1 VNARDHTKLEGAG
14 NNSGGAMLHLNRL
27 LVLAALVALPAAA
40 QEITL
45 KVHHFWP
52 PGAMP
57 PSKMLLP
64 WCDKIA
70 KDSNNRLKC
79 QVFPAMQLGGTPPQ
93 LIDQVKDGV
102 ADIVFTLP
110 GYTAGRFP
118 VMEVFE
124 LPFMSKS
131 AEATSQAA
139 WDYYT
144 ANGYKEFPGI
154 KALAIAVHDNGF
166 VHTVN
171 KQVKVMADFKGLKMR
186 APTRQTN
193 KLLAAL
199 GATPVAMP
207 LPALGDALSKG
218 VVDGYLLPWEVIP
231 SIKAHE
237 FTKYESE
244 TDPAARALY
253 TALFV
258 LAMNQAK
265 YDSLPADL
273 KKVIDD
279 NSGRPLAKTMGSEWD
294 ASAPAARK
302 FAVDRGN
309 IFYVIPASELT
320 NWEKATAN
328 LPEEWV
334 KDVTAKGNDGK
345 ALLQSARD
353 LIKKYEK

>member
-1 VNARDHTKLEGAG
+1 MSQLIR
-14 NNSGGAMLHLNRL
+14 RL
-27 LVLAALVALPAAA
+27 APIALVAALALPAAA
-40 QEITL
+40 QEVTL

-52 PGAMP
+52 PTAMP
-57 PSKMLLP
+57 PSTLLVP

-70 KDSNNRLKC
+70 KDSNNRMKC
-79 QVFPAMQLGGTPPQ
+79 QIYPAMQLGGAPPQ
-93 LIDQVKDGV
+93 LIQQAMDGV
-102 ADIVFTLP
+102 ADIVWTLP

-118 VMEVFE
+118 VMDAFE
-124 LPFMSKS
+124 LPFMSSS

-139 WDYYT
+139 WEYYT
-144 ANGYKEFPGI
+144 LHGNKEFPGI
-154 KALAIAVHDNGF
+154 KALAVNVHDNGQ

-171 KQVKVMADFKGLKMR
+171 KQIKVMADFKGLKMR

-193 KLLAAL
+193 KMLGAL

-237 FTKYESE
+237 FTKFHSE
-244 TDPAARALY
+244 TDPKARALY
-253 TALFV
+253 TAVFI

-273 KKVIDD
+273 KKVIDA
-279 NSGRPLAKTMGSEWD
+279 NSGAELSKAMGKQWD

-302 FAVDRGN
+302 FGVDHGN
-309 IFYVIPASELT
+309 TFYVIPASELA

-345 ALLQSARD
+345 ALLQSAKD
-353 LIKKYEK
+353 LIRKYEK

>member
-1 VNARDHTKLEGAG
+1 MRPIVAVA
-14 NNSGGAMLHLNRL
+14 AIA
-27 LVLAALVALPAAA
+27 LACSRIAAA
-40 QEITL
+40 QEVTL

-57 PSKMLLP
+57 PSTLLVP

-79 QVFPAMQLGGTPPQ
+79 QIYPAMQLGGTPPQ
-93 LIDQVKDGV
+93 LIDQAKDGV
-102 ADIVFTLP
+102 ADIVWTLP

-118 VMEVFE
+118 MMEVFE
-124 LPFMSKS
+124 LPFMSSS

-139 WDYYT
+139 WEYYSMFG
-144 ANGYKEFPGI
+144 NKEFPGV
-154 KALAIAVHDNGF
+154 KAIAVNVHDNGY
-166 VHTVN
+166 VHGSN
-171 KQVKVMADFKGLKMR
+171 KQVKTQADFKGMKMR

-207 LPALGDALSKG
+207 LPALADALSKG

-237 FTKYESE
+237 LSKFHSE
-244 TDPAARALY
+244 TDPKSRALY
-253 TALFV
+253 TAVFI

-265 YDSLPADL
+265 YDSLPPDL

-279 NSGRPLAKTMGSEWD
+279 NSGAATSRAFGKQWD
-294 ASAPAARK
+294 ASAPPARK
-302 FAVDRGN
+302 QATERGN
-309 IFYVIPASELT
+309 TFYTIPAAELA
-320 NWEKATAN
+320 NWQKATAN
-328 LPEEWV
+328 LEDEWAR
-334 KDVTAKGNDGK
+334 DVSAKGQDGKKLLQTAK
-345 ALLQSARD
+345 D
-353 LIKKYEK
+353 LIKKYEGAK

>member
-1 VNARDHTKLEGAG
+1 MSRLV
-14 NNSGGAMLHLNRL
+14 RL
-27 LVLAALVALPAAA
+27 LAPAAIAMALAVPAAA
-40 QEITL
+40 QEVTL

-52 PGAMP
+52 PTAMP
-57 PSKMLLP
+57 PSKLLVP

-70 KDSNNRLKC
+70 KDSNNRMKC
-79 QVFPAMQLGGTPPQ
+79 QIYPAMQLGGAPPQ
-93 LIDQVKDGV
+93 LIQQAMDGV
-102 ADIVFTLP
+102 ADIVWTLP

-118 VMEVFE
+118 MMEVFE
-124 LPFMSKS
+124 LPFMSQS

-144 ANGYKEFPGI
+144 QYGHKEFPGI
-154 KALAIAVHDNGF
+154 KALAVNVHDNGY
-166 VHTVN
+166 VHTVD

-237 FTKYESE
+237 FTKFESE
-244 TDPAARALY
+244 TDPKARALY
-253 TALFV
+253 TAVFV

-273 KKVIDD
+273 KKVIDA
-279 NSGRPLAKTMGSEWD
+279 NSGAALSKAMGVQWD
-294 ASAPAARK
+294 ASAPPARK
-302 FAVDRGN
+302 IAADHGN
-309 IFYVIPASELT
+309 TFYVIPASELE
-320 NWEKATAN
+320 NWQKATAN
-328 LPEEWV
+328 LPDDWV
-334 KDVTAKGNDGK
+334 KDVSAKGHDGRM
-345 ALLQSARD
+345 LLQSAKD
-353 LIKKYEK
+353 LIRKYEQK

>member
-1 VNARDHTKLEGAG
+1 M
-14 NNSGGAMLHLNRL
+14 SRL
-27 LVLAALVALPAAA
+27 VRLFAPYAVAASIALPAAA
-40 QEITL
+40 QEVTL

-52 PGAMP
+52 PTAMP
-57 PSKMLLP
+57 PSTLLVP

-70 KDSNNRLKC
+70 KDSNNRMKC
-79 QVFPAMQLGGTPPQ
+79 QIYPAMQLGGAPPQ
-93 LIDQVKDGV
+93 LIQQAMDGV
-102 ADIVFTLP
+102 ADIVWTLP

-124 LPFMSKS
+124 LPFLSSS

-144 ANGYKEFPGI
+144 QYGYKEFPGI
-154 KALAIAVHDNGF
+154 KALAVNVHDNGY
-166 VHTVN
+166 VHTVS

-193 KLLAAL
+193 KMLGAL

-244 TDPAARALY
+244 TDPKTRALY
-253 TALFV
+253 TAVFI

-265 YDSLPADL
+265 YDSLPPDL
-273 KKVIDD
+273 KMVIDA
-279 NSGRPLAKTMGSEWD
+279 NSGAPLAKSMGAQWD
-294 ASAPAARK
+294 ASAPPARK

-309 IFYVIPASELT
+309 TFYTIPGAELDNWVKASAGLYD
-320 NWEKATAN
+320 
-328 LPEEWV
+328 EWV
-334 KDVTAKGNDGK
+334 ANMDK
-345 ALLQSARD
+345 AANVHLQGPAFSSD
-353 LIKKYEK
+353 DSLI

>member
-1 VNARDHTKLEGAG
+1 MPHPIRSVATLIVA
-14 NNSGGAMLHLNRL
+14 
-27 LVLAALVALPAAA
+27 AALALPVSA
-40 QEITL
+40 QEVTL

-57 PSKMLLP
+57 PSTLLVP
-64 WCDKIA
+64 WCDRIA
-70 KDSNNRLKC
+70 KDSNNRMKC
-79 QVFPAMQLGGTPPQ
+79 QIYPAMQLGGTPPQ

-102 ADIVFTLP
+102 ADIVWTLP

-124 LPFMSKS
+124 LPFMSAS

-139 WDYYT
+139 WEYYT
-144 ANGYKEFPGI
+144 LYGSKEFPGI
-154 KALAIAVHDNGF
+154 KALAVNVHDNGQI
-166 VHTVN
+166 HTVN
-171 KQVKVMADFKGLKMR
+171 KQIKVLADFKGLKMR

-193 KLLAAL
+193 KMLAAL

-237 FTKYESE
+237 FTKFESE
-244 TDPAARALY
+244 TDPKARALY
-253 TALFV
+253 TALFI

-265 YDSLPADL
+265 YDSLPPDL
-273 KKVIDD
+273 KKVIDA
-279 NSGRPLAKTMGSEWD
+279 NSGAPLAQAMGKQWD
-294 ASAPAARK
+294 ASAPSARK
-302 FAVDRGN
+302 YAVDRGN
-309 IFYVIPASELT
+309 TFYVIPASELAS
-320 NWEKATAN
+320 WQAATAN
-328 LPEEWV
+328 LPDEWV

-345 ALLQSARD
+345 ALLQAARD